1 MKYDT
6 IKDFMTQVD
15 LDIGEDEDEYIGYSD
30 INDNLQLIFDNFPY
44 LSNYLERKKLNI
56 FLKAV
61 NKPGF
66 LYSSKVSE
74 FINKTTNELKK
85 ELEPVNEKSHAI
97 CNNGTAKLHTEFKPI
112 HSITAAELDKMD
124 IPPIEWI
131 VEKILPVGLSMIGA
145 PSKYY
150 KSYMA
155 LGLCVSICTGGKF
168 LGFDCT
174 QHACLYLDL
183 ESTKRRP
190 KNRLNQI
197 LGSSGKKPDNLYI
210 ITGTDGVG
218 RIGKGFEQ
226 QIEYQL
232 AEHPDIKLIVVDVFH
247 IIRQPAKRK
256 QSGYDRDYEDFKV
269 LKQIADQYNKGLML
283 IHHTRKMKDPSDVFN
298 ELSGSVGVMGAL
310 DCAWVITKEDR
321 YSEEGTLH
329 ITGRDMESQQ
339 LKIKFNKKRFQWEF
353 IGTAE
358 DVEQQRLLKEYEDS
372 PIAATIKKLVRQGGG
387 HWEGSASDILEASQY
402 LGTPIRDDTRRIG
415 SFINKYEGL
424 LWAQDRIN
432 FEYGRNNR
440 RRNYIFNVID
450 GSNVINGTNV
460 TDVTQLGL
468 NDVGD
473 IVTL

>member
-1 MKYDT
+1 MFSEETKF
-6 IKDFMTQVD
+6 ITQKEAASKAR
-15 LDIGEDEDEYIGYSD
+15 IEA
-30 INDNLQLIFDNFPY
+30 
-44 LSNYLERKKLNI
+44 LEAELTEIDRKLREPPTVVCDDG
-56 FLKAV
+56 KAV
-61 NKPGF
+61 LREG
-66 LYSSKVSE
+66 
-74 FINKTTNELKK
+74 
-85 ELEPVNEKSHAI
+85 
-97 CNNGTAKLHTEFKPI
+97 FKPI
-112 HSITAAELDKMD
+112 HAVTASELDLLD

-131 VEKILPVGLSMIGA
+131 VDGILPVGLSMIGA
-145 PSKYY
+145 PSKYF

-155 LGLCVSICTGGKF
+155 LGLCVAVCTGSKF

-174 QHACLYLDL
+174 QRACLYLDL

-232 AEHPDIKLIVVDVFH
+232 TEHPDIKLIVVDVFQM
-247 IIRQPAKRK
+247 IRQPAKRN
-256 QSGYDRDYEDFKV
+256 QSGYDRDYDDFKI
-269 LKQIADQYNKGLML
+269 LKNIADQYNKGLML

-339 LKIKFNKKRFQWEF
+339 LKIRFNKERFQWEF

-372 PIAATIKKLVRQGGG
+372 PIASTIKKLVKQGGG
-387 HWEGSASDILEASQY
+387 HWEGSASDIKNASQY
-402 LGTPIRDDTRRIG
+402 LGCEIFDDVRKIG
-415 SFINKYEGL
+415 ACINKYEPFL
-424 LWAQDRIN
+424 YFDKISY
-432 FEYGRNNR
+432 EYSKGTSGNR
-440 RRNYIFNVID
+440 KYIFNADNAV
-450 GSNVINGTNV
+450 NATNA
-460 TDVTQLGL
+460 DNATQIELKDMSG
-468 NDVGD
+468 NSG
-473 IVTL
+473 IVA